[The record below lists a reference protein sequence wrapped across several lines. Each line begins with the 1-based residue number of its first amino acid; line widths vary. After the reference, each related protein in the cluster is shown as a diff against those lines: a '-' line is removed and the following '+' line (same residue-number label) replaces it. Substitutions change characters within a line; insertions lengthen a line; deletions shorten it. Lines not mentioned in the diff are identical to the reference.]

1 MGRSAGKRSVPF
13 QSQIPCSP
21 CPSLRPSACRRQGVC
36 GCMRSACFEVG
47 VVGADEDG
55 GVFLVKID
63 FGGLFLLGKSCSHRL
78 ILSAALS
85 RNRGVFQVFSS
96 ALDLG
101 KMAIFKQERAGRC
114 LPCPTRS
121 HSIKCVFSGSTQES
135 ASFVPRDRFF
145 SVRMEESPQIITLN
159 HILIA
164 ADFPAQLRTFP
175 RSSVF
180 SRSNS
185 AARSFLWT
193 DLGHSSFTS
202 QVSLGKALLLQFNSS
217 WIAKLAKR

>member
-21 CPSLRPSACRRQGVC
+21 CPGLTALAGVSC
-36 GCMRSACFEVG
+36 GIGGQPVLEVG

-63 FGGLFLLGKSCSHRL
+63 FGGFFLLGRPCSHRL
-78 ILSAALS
+78 ILSAAPP
-85 RNRGVFQVFSS
+85 RNRGVFRGFSS
-96 ALDLG
+96 AFDLG

-145 SVRMEESPQIITLN
+145 SERMEKSPQIITLKN
-159 HILIA
+159 LSGGSGLMRTAVGWWKKPITTYL
-164 ADFPAQLRTFP
+164 PAM
-175 RSSVF
+175 
-180 SRSNS
+180 
-185 AARSFLWT
+185 
-193 DLGHSSFTS
+193 
-202 QVSLGKALLLQFNSS
+202 KEALYPAE
-217 WIAKLAKR
+217 IRGTIIP

>member
-21 CPSLRPSACRRQGVC
+21 CPRLTALAGVSC
-36 GCMRSACFEVG
+36 GIGGQPVLEVG

-63 FGGLFLLGKSCSHRL
+63 FGGFFLLGQPCSHRL

-85 RNRGVFQVFSS
+85 RNRSVFRGFSS
-96 ALDLG
+96 AFDLG

-145 SVRMEESPQIITLN
+145 SERMEESPQIITLKN
-159 HILIA
+159 LSGGSGLMRTAVGWWKKPYILLKYA
-164 ADFPAQLRTFP
+164 EQKYLNP
-175 RSSVF
+175 RPC
-180 SRSNS
+180 RG
-185 AARSFLWT
+185 A
-193 DLGHSSFTS
+193 
-202 QVSLGKALLLQFNSS
+202 
-217 WIAKLAKR
+217 

>member
-21 CPSLRPSACRRQGVC
+21 CPGLTALAGVSC
-36 GCMRSACFEVG
+36 GIGGQPVLEVG

-55 GVFLVKID
+55 GAFLVKID
-63 FGGLFLLGKSCSHRL
+63 FGGFFLLGRPCSHRL

-85 RNRGVFQVFSS
+85 RNRGVFRGFSL
-96 ALDLG
+96 AFDLG

-145 SVRMEESPQIITLN
+145 SERMEESSEIITLN
-159 HILIA
+159 YMK
-164 ADFPAQLRTFP
+164 R
-175 RSSVF
+175 
-180 SRSNS
+180 
-185 AARSFLWT
+185 
-193 DLGHSSFTS
+193 HSSCRRMLVTRTKKWMS
-202 QVSLGKALLLQFNSS
+202 TRTTRQNRTMNLSD
-217 WIAKLAKR
+217 

>member
-21 CPSLRPSACRRQGVC
+21 CPGLTALAGVSC
-36 GCMRSACFEVG
+36 GIGGQPVLEVG

-145 SVRMEESPQIITLN
+145 SERMEESPQIITLKN
-159 HILIA
+159 LSGGSGLMRTAIGWWKKPITTYL
-164 ADFPAQLRTFP
+164 PAM
-175 RSSVF
+175 
-180 SRSNS
+180 
-185 AARSFLWT
+185 
-193 DLGHSSFTS
+193 
-202 QVSLGKALLLQFNSS
+202 KEALYPAE
-217 WIAKLAKR
+217 IRGTKIP

>member
-21 CPSLRPSACRRQGVC
+21 CPGLTALAGVSC
-36 GCMRSACFEVG
+36 GIGGQPVLEVG

-63 FGGLFLLGKSCSHRL
+63 FGGLFLLGKSSSHRL

-85 RNRGVFQVFSS
+85 LNRGVFRGFSS

-145 SVRMEESPQIITLN
+145 SERMEESPQIITLKN
-159 HILIA
+159 LSGGSGLMRTAVGWWKKPITTYL
-164 ADFPAQLRTFP
+164 PAM
-175 RSSVF
+175 
-180 SRSNS
+180 
-185 AARSFLWT
+185 
-193 DLGHSSFTS
+193 
-202 QVSLGKALLLQFNSS
+202 KEALYPAE
-217 WIAKLAKR
+217 IRGTKIP